1 MSSIEIVKKLVRPTH
16 PQPITLPPLHPT
28 IKSNIAKQLRSIQ
41 AFIHIDNSTRL
52 FSLHNFP
59 FPILC
64 FQLKQFKEEKRREE
78 KALGV
83 EEESEEIRKIK
94 KVKTR
99 V

>member
-1 MSSIEIVKKLVRPTH
+1 MLRRNLKIENWVFSSTFVLV
-16 PQPITLPPLHPT
+16 
-28 IKSNIAKQLRSIQ
+28 
-41 AFIHIDNSTRL
+41 
-52 FSLHNFP
+52 
-59 FPILC
+59 